1 MASSS
6 EIWVL
11 NKIVDLAVKC
21 DISPLSVETYLT
33 YNDGGGP
40 LKPSSYRL
48 AGVDNGYSNDTEK
61 RKIEKF
67 WKLLGLDDFLERKF
81 GTLEDVNQ
89 AVDHALSLTRTG
101 RPR

>member
-11 NKIVDLAVKC
+11 NKISDLAVKC
-21 DISPLSVETYLT
+21 GVSPLSVETYLI
-33 YNDGGGP
+33 YNDGSE
-40 LKPSSYRL
+40 LKPSSYKL

-61 RKIEKF
+61 GKIEKF

-81 GTLEDVNQ
+81 GTLEDVNR
-89 AVDHALSLTRTG
+89 AVDHAISLTRTG

>member
-21 DISPLSVETYLT
+21 DISPLSVETYLI
-33 YNDGGGP
+33 YNDGDK
-40 LKPSSYRL
+40 LKPSSYSL

-67 WKLLGLDDFLERKF
+67 WNLLGLDGFLERKF
-81 GTLEDVNQ
+81 ENLEDVNRAIDQ
-89 AVDHALSLTRTG
+89 AISLTSAG
-101 RPR
+101 RRR